1 MTLFTTYF
9 AREGMN
15 LQYPCS
21 AAPVKYYN
29 AKERLQ
35 ANKLAAH
42 KPSLPPPLYTRC
54 FLHRPRNNFVLTRT
68 SFVCS
73 VAWSIMCNIL
83 DCIFTE

>member
-21 AAPVKYYN
+21 AALVKYYN

-42 KPSLPPPLYTRC
+42 KPSLPLPP
-54 FLHRPRNNFVLTRT
+54 P
-68 SFVCS
+68 
-73 VAWSIMCNIL
+73 SIHDAFYIGPVITL
-83 DCIFTE
+83 F

>member
-9 AREGMN
+9 EREGMN

-42 KPSLPPPLYTRC
+42 KPSLPPFPSPLPYTRC
-54 FLHRPRNNFVLTRT
+54 FLHRPVITLF
-68 SFVCS
+68 
-73 VAWSIMCNIL
+73 
-83 DCIFTE
+83 

>member
-42 KPSLPPPLYTRC
+42 KPSLPPP
-54 FLHRPRNNFVLTRT
+54 P
-68 SFVCS
+68 
-73 VAWSIMCNIL
+73 SIHDAFYIGPVITL
-83 DCIFTE
+83 F